1 MLFFSFVFT
10 EFYRVQVYLQ
20 CSGGGTGSMCPIEA
34 LEEDVVKGLPGT
46 HWVLGRVSVDRSTHW
61 AQLSAALSH
70 TFTSHLQILCGESQM
85 AREEMQRPPLGLSPA
100 SIASVLIGEETLYP
114 VLCISIPLLFLHC
127 FVFLVLPLHLCL
139 VFLTFLTHLE
149 FLHLFSFTLYSFFSF
164 TCHISFLHP
173 FMHSRPCVHPLIF
186 LELGVTWLSN
196 LLKAKGKDKE

>member
-10 EFYRVQVYLQ
+10 ELYLVQVYLQ

-34 LEEDVVKGLPGT
+34 LEEDVAKGLSGT
-46 HWVLGRVSVDRSTHW
+46 HWVLGRVSVDCSTRW

-114 VLCISIPLLFLHC
+114 VLCIAIPLLFLHC

-139 VFLTFLTHLE
+139 IFLTFLTHTI
-149 FLHLFSFTLYSFFSF
+149 LFSFTLYFLFFYLPYILSSSFHALLSLCTSF
-164 TCHISFLHP
+164 NLPRTWCHL
-173 FMHSRPCVHPLIF
+173 
-186 LELGVTWLSN
+186 
-196 LLKAKGKDKE
+196 AQ

>member
-34 LEEDVVKGLPGT
+34 LEEDVAKGLPGT

-139 VFLTFLTHLE
+139 IFLTFLTHLE
-149 FLHLFSFTLYSFFSF
+149 FLHLFSFTLYSFF
-164 TCHISFLHP
+164 FLLP
-173 FMHSRPCVHPLIF
+173 AIYAFFI
-186 LELGVTWLSN
+186 LSCTPV
-196 LLKAKGKDKE
+196 LMYIL